1 MEQFSIGARPGRREY
16 SKEFKAELLAKCQEP
31 GASIGGVAIAHGLH
45 PNMLHRWMREARLA
59 RALSCRADAEP
70 PAAFVPIPLAAVI
83 TPCGSEPPV
92 TEAVQLRLQRGEV
105 VVNLQCP
112 LSQCGALL
120 REILR

>member
-1 MEQFSIGARPGRREY
+1 MEKFSIAARPGRREY

-45 PNMLHRWMREARLA
+45 PNMLHRWIREARQA
-59 RALSCRADAEP
+59 CALSGRTDAEP
-70 PAAFVPIPLAAVI
+70 PAAFVPIPLAAVSPMA
-83 TPCGSEPPV
+83 TNEQP
-92 TEAVQLRLQRGEV
+92 TTAAVSLRLQRGDLV
-105 VVNLQCP
+105 VSLQCP

>member
-1 MEQFSIGARPGRREY
+1 MEQFSIAARPGRREY
-16 SKEFKAELLAKCQEP
+16 SKDFKAEMRAKCLEP

-45 PNMLHRWMREARLA
+45 PNMLHRWIREARQA
-59 RALSCRADAEP
+59 RALSGHADAEP
-70 PAAFVPIPLAAVI
+70 PAAFVPIPLTGVI
-83 TPCGSEPPV
+83 LAGGSEPPV
-92 TEAVQLRLQRGEV
+92 SEAVQLRLQRGEL

>member
-1 MEQFSIGARPGRREY
+1 MEQFSIAARPGRREY
-16 SKEFKAELLAKCQEP
+16 SKEFKAEMRAKCLEP
-31 GASIGGVAIAHGLH
+31 GASVGGVAIAHGLH

-59 RALSCRADAEP
+59 SALSGRAEAQP
-70 PAAFVPIPLAAVI
+70 PAAFVSIPMVGIEAPA
-83 TPCGSEPPV
+83 
-92 TEAVQLRLQRGEV
+92 TEAVQLRLQRGEL

>member
-31 GASIGGVAIAHGLH
+31 GASVGGVAIAHGLH

-59 RALSCRADAEP
+59 SALSGRADGDP
-70 PAAFVPIPLAAVI
+70 PAAFVPIPLAAVS
-83 TPCGSEPPV
+83 PLDSNEPLMAA
-92 TEAVQLRLQRGEV
+92 AVQLRLQRGEL

-112 LSQCGALL
+112 LSRCGALL